1 MPYNVRC
8 QVDGWPEGVSESE
21 KVELAKAA
29 RELIQEAG
37 PQTTTTVERY
47 LWHKLGSGRWPNRG
61 CLWDHIYAT
70 VERACYAADLE
81 RVWSIRKV

>member
-29 RELIQEAG
+29 REFIQEVG
-37 PQTTTTVERY
+37 PKTTSAVAY
-47 LWHKLGSGRWPNRG
+47 HLWRKLGSDGWPSRG
-61 CLWDHIYAT
+61 CIWDYIYAT

-81 RVWSIRKV
+81 PVWSIRKV